1 MPDEEKRRS
10 PRIQPYVAPCKVL
23 DRARRVSGYV
33 MDLSPTGSRIM
44 VDSEPPAPGSTIV
57 LEVRFARDSPNSV
70 LPGQVRWVK
79 GPEGPKATFTFGM
92 TFEGLTS
99 EQSQVLSSIVEE
111 FRKRAEDL
119 A

>member
-1 MPDEEKRRS
+1 MSDEKRRS

-33 MDLSPTGSRIM
+33 MDLSPTGARIM
-44 VDSEPPAPGSTIV
+44 VDSEPPAPGSNVVI
-57 LEVRFARDSPNSV
+57 EVRFARDTPHSV

-79 GPEGPKATFTFGM
+79 GPEGPKGTFTFGM

-99 EQSQVLSSIVEE
+99 EQSQVLSSVVEE
-111 FRKRAEDL
+111 FRRRAEEL
-119 A
+119 S